1 MTQFEST
8 CTLIYVHCYAFF
20 EAFNYTLCVYL
31 LKAKH
36 KTNRRKEVCMF
47 NKYNSPENQIIDT
60 CQPVILVHEPFPHPH
75 ASGISSWH
83 NQHTRIFKSLF

>member
-1 MTQFEST
+1 
-8 CTLIYVHCYAFF
+8 
-20 EAFNYTLCVYL
+20 
-31 LKAKH
+31 
-36 KTNRRKEVCMF
+36 MF

-83 NQHTRIFKSLF
+83 NQHTRIFKISFNPALYRIWLKKQKTTTTTTTTFIRR